1 MGLEIIE
8 SFQRLCAKIDAGHDN
23 RRHELS
29 ILENAGTPADAAS
42 TKSPAANPEIDLLL
56 RAEHSD
62 PFHFLGPHPANLPG
76 KASLAIRTLQ
86 PHATQV
92 TILWGKSGEEHPAT
106 RIHPDGLYEA
116 IIPLTGISS
125 GVSSGKSPG
134 ASSDALEIA
143 PTAYRLRITYPD
155 GKSWDTYDPYAFPP
169 LLTDLDLYL
178 IGEGTHYQ
186 NYEKLGAHVRE
197 VAGVRGVHFGVWAPN
212 AKRASVVGN
221 FNSWDGRVNPM
232 RSRASTGVW
241 EIFIPGLSEG
251 DLYKFEIRSR
261 FNDVLTLKADPYG
274 FAGELRPKSSS
285 VVVNIEG
292 YSWQDSDWL
301 DQRLRFDWQHA
312 PISIYE
318 VHFGSWR
325 RADGGRW
332 LSYGEMGDE
341 LIPYVKQMGYT
352 HIELLPMM
360 EHPFDASWGYQTI
373 GYFAVTSRYGSPKD
387 FMAFV
392 DRCHQ
397 AGIGVLLDWTP
408 GHFPRDAHGLSF
420 FDGTHLYEHAD
431 PRRGAHPDWG
441 TLIFN
446 YGRNEV
452 QNFLLSNALFWLD
465 KYHIDGLRVD
475 AVASMLYLD
484 YSRREGEW
492 LPNQFGGR
500 ENLEAIAFLKRLNEV
515 VHTRQPGT
523 LMIAEE
529 STSWPSVSRPTYAGG
544 LGFDLKWNMG
554 WMNDTLRYFALDPIH
569 RKFHHGEL
577 TFSMLY
583 AFNENFILPLSH
595 DEVVH
600 GKHSLIAKMPGD
612 DMHKFANLRLLYG
625 YFYAHPGKKLL
636 FMGSEIAQW
645 NEWWENTSIDWHLL
659 QYAPHQGI
667 QRLVTDLNH
676 LYAREPSLHDV
687 EFEWQGFEWLEVHD
701 ADASVLAFLRR
712 GRHPENF
719 LAVVCNF
726 TPVARED
733 YRLGVPE
740 PGFYGEI
747 LNTDS
752 TYYSGGDA
760 GNIGGVRAEPIPWSG
775 RPHSIKI
782 KLPPLSVLYFKP
794 QRD

>member
-1 MGLEIIE
+1 MV
-8 SFQRLCAKIDAGHDN
+8 HDD
-23 RRHELS
+23 RRNELS
-29 ILENAGTPADAAS
+29 ILENAGAPADAAS
-42 TKSPAANPEIDLLL
+42 SATPPANPEIDLLL

-76 KASLAIRTLQ
+76 KPALAIRTLQ

-92 TILWGKSGEEHPAT
+92 TILWGKSGEEYPAT
-106 RIHPDGLYEA
+106 RVHPGGLYEA
-116 IIPLTGISS
+116 IIPLAGI
-125 GVSSGKSPG
+125 SSGKSPG
-134 ASSDALEIA
+134 ASSESYTPDIA

-155 GKSWDTYDPYAFPP
+155 GKSWDTYDPYAFAP

-212 AKRASVVGN
+212 AKRISVVGN

-232 RSRASTGVW
+232 RSRDSTGVW
-241 EIFIPGLSEG
+241 EIFIPGLSQG

-285 VVVNIEG
+285 VVVDIEG
-292 YSWQDSDWL
+292 YSWQDSEWL

-325 RADGGRW
+325 RVDGGRW
-332 LSYGEMGDE
+332 LTYSEMADE

-352 HIELLPMM
+352 HIELMPMM

-484 YSRREGEW
+484 YSRRHDEW

-636 FMGSEIAQW
+636 FMGLEIAQW

-667 QRLVTDLNH
+667 QRLVKDLNH
-676 LYAREPSLHDV
+676 LYAKEPALHEV

-712 GRHPENF
+712 GRRPEDF

-726 TPVARED
+726 TPVSRED

-740 PGFYGEI
+740 PGFYREI

-752 TYYSGGDA
+752 AYYSGGDV